1 MDMMLNELPN
11 PALKLQKIFY
21 FVALTTILTIFYV
34 FLFDERQIMDRTEGF
49 GVYID
54 RTLKKVQSTFL
65 QVFADNDIDLTI
77 EQWVILQ
84 RVHLEGTDA
93 SQADIAKSNFRNRAT
108 TSRVISG
115 LCKKGLLK
123 KSRFRDDQKRYKLVM
138 TEAGQRLM
146 EKVLPLIQDLRRV
159 STIHISEEA
168 FETFYQ
174 VLDQLYD
181 NFDKYEGYKKA

>member
-1 MDMMLNELPN
+1 
-11 PALKLQKIFY
+11 
-21 FVALTTILTIFYV
+21 
-34 FLFDERQIMDRTEGF
+34 MDRTEGF

-65 QVFADNDIDLTI
+65 QVFMDNDIDLTI

-84 RVHLEGTDA
+84 RVHLEGKDA

-123 KSRFRDDQKRYKLVM
+123 KSRFRDDQKRYKLIITEDGKQLIEQVM
-138 TEAGQRLM
+138 
-146 EKVLPLIQDLRRV
+146 PLIQDLRKV
-159 STIHISEEA
+159 STINISESD
-168 FETFYQ
+168 FEIFYQ

-181 NFDKYEGYKKA
+181 NFDHYEGYKPLGS

>member
-1 MDMMLNELPN
+1 
-11 PALKLQKIFY
+11 
-21 FVALTTILTIFYV
+21 
-34 FLFDERQIMDRTEGF
+34 MDRTEGF

-65 QVFADNDIDLTI
+65 QVFAENNIDLTI

-84 RVHLEGTDA
+84 RVHLEGNDA

-123 KSRFRDDQKRYKLVM
+123 KSRFRDDQKRYRLVM
-138 TEAGQRLM
+138 TDEGRQLM
-146 EKVLPLIQDLRRV
+146 KTVIPFITDLRKV
-159 STIHISEEA
+159 STQGITEDE
-168 FETFYQ
+168 FEIFYK
-174 VLDQLYD
+174 VLDQLWE
-181 NFDKYEGYKKA
+181 NFDQYESRR

>member
-1 MDMMLNELPN
+1 MLNELHN

-65 QVFADNDIDLTI
+65 QVFADNGIDLTI

-181 NFDKYEGYKKA
+181 NFDKYEGFKKT